1 MGNNGKNI
9 IEKDNEKADLVAA
22 GFRKLDSKLIGL
34 RPPIIN
40 WGIIYKG
47 MPDDKKI
54 SYLEKLASS
63 MNHAASLVQ
72 GERDEL
78 NRLCV
83 LKEEQIQKLNTAM
96 RQNSDMLQS
105 EITKINLE
113 RQEFNKEAVRLNRII
128 KELKG
133 I

>member
-9 IEKDNEKADLVAA
+9 IEKDNEKKDLIAA

-40 WGIIYKG
+40 WGMVYKG
-47 MPDDKKI
+47 MPVDRKI
-54 SYLEKLASS
+54 AYLEKLSSS

-83 LKEEQIQKLNTAM
+83 LKEEQIQKLTVAM

-105 EITKINLE
+105 EITKMNE
-113 RQEFNKEAVRLNRII
+113 QRQQFNEAIAVLNKTI
-128 KELKG
+128 KALKG
-133 I
+133 K